1 VLRIPGSVTLSL
13 RSVPVSVSVGNGAQQ
28 TFSVPLSLNWN
39 LNPAEVPAFRVVV
52 YFSNPQAALMQ
63 RDSTQALPAQQL
75 LSRWGRGDFLPF
87 ASDSTVTLFRTAI
100 LPGMRRGQKQDLLE
114 LKIADNAVPALAEG
128 SYQGVL
134 YLEVR
139 YY

>member
-1 VLRIPGSVTLSL
+1 
-13 RSVPVSVSVGNGAQQ
+13 VSVSVGNGAQQ

-39 LNPAEVPAFRVVV
+39 LNPAEIPAFRVVA

-63 RDSTQALPAQQL
+63 TDSAQVLPAHQL

-87 ASDSTVTLFRTAI
+87 ASDSTLTLFRTTI
-100 LPGMRRGQKQDLLE
+100 LPGMRRGLKDDLLE
-114 LKIADNAVPALAEG
+114 LKIADYALPALAEG
-128 SYQGVL
+128 SYQGML